1 MVRMRLDWHTLL
13 STFQHTGQYLL
24 AEPCTWL
31 FYCFFQPARFGAEYE
46 RQALLKR
53 FLFLLRLALPLF
65 LFTFPLTLALH
76 LLLTGC
82 FLTCTSTGS
91 SSIGIETLFLMVQAT
106 FFGIGCGIIAGVIG
120 DVGLGIILSLALGM
134 TGIFVGN
141 TVAGFSMAIAIG
153 VVLGIVGG
161 TGRGQKWG
169 IKGGVMGSL
178 VGGLGWAFAWSLVRG
193 TTAVALGGFLVVAV
207 FLASY
212 LLGYYRLL
220 LYPVSGTS
228 AFRSYRASR
237 KNPLR
242 VFAYLH
248 GSSLYWDECVFLP
261 LPYLQET
268 LLIAVEQDVQ
278 LSLKEIAFIIEVRP
292 QQRSAAL

>member
-1 MVRMRLDWHTLL
+1 M
-13 STFQHTGQYLL
+13 F
-24 AEPCTWL
+24 
-31 FYCFFQPARFGAEYE
+31 
-46 RQALLKR
+46 
-53 FLFLLRLALPLF
+53 
-65 LFTFPLTLALH
+65 
-76 LLLTGC
+76 
-82 FLTCTSTGS
+82 
-91 SSIGIETLFLMVQAT
+91 QAT
-106 FFGIGCGIIAGVIG
+106 IFGIGCGIFAGVIG

-134 TGIFVGN
+134 TGIIVGN
-141 TVAGFSMAIAIG
+141 TETGFSRGIAIG
-153 VVLGIVGG
+153 MVLGIVGG

-169 IKGGVMGSL
+169 IRGGVMGSL
-178 VGGLGWAFAWSLVRG
+178 VGGLGWAITWSLVRG
-193 TTAVALGGFLVVAV
+193 TTTVALGGLLVVAV

-220 LYPVSGTS
+220 LYPVSGMS
-228 AFRSYRASR
+228 AFRAYRASR

-278 LSLKEIAFIIEVRP
+278 LSLKEIAFIIEERP
-292 QQRSAAL
+292 QQCPTLLRSSSLQLARCKTRTGIR